1 VAGERCAGASG
12 FRPDRVVTA
21 GSRPTT
27 NLVPPMAIFPIRTFP
42 DPVLRLKAA
51 PVTEFDS
58 SLTRI
63 VDDML
68 ETMYAAPGVGLAANQ
83 IGVSLSIFVFDI
95 GGGPRHVINPELET
109 VSGSWTYEEGCLS
122 VPDKYWP
129 ITRPAFA
136 AVSGVDLFGEPVR
149 YEGDELTGRV
159 LQHEFDHLDGM
170 LLLSRLGR
178 RTRKA
183 ALRALREESMGSV

>member
-1 VAGERCAGASG
+1 
-12 FRPDRVVTA
+12 
-21 GSRPTT
+21 
-27 NLVPPMAIFPIRTFP
+27 MAIFPIRTFP
-42 DPVLRLKAA
+42 DPVLRMQAT
-51 PVTEFDS
+51 PVTDFDAAVA
-58 SLTRI
+58 RI

-83 IGVSLSIFVFDI
+83 IGVSLAIFVYDI
-95 GGGPRHVINPELET
+95 GEGPHHVVNPVLEG

-129 ITRPAFA
+129 IARPAFA
-136 AVSGVDLFGEPVR
+136 AVSGLDIHGRAVR
-149 YEGDELTGRV
+149 YEGDELIGRV
-159 LQHEFDHLDGM
+159 LQHEFDHLQGT

-183 ALRALREESMGSV
+183 ALRALREESMGQA